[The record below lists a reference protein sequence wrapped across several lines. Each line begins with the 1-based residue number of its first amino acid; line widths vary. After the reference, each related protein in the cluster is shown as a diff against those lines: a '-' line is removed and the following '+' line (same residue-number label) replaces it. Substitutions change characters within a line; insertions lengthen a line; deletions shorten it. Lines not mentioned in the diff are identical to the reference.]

1 MALDQFHTLVPTF
14 LDLKRRYI
22 LKKILIIS
30 FSAISSDPRV
40 MRQVRLLESAYDVT
54 VAGYGFKPEADI
66 RFVEIVKRPASLFRK
81 ALWACKLLLGAFESY
96 YWGQTHVQA
105 AEQLLVDTAPDV
117 IISNDLSALPLA
129 LKLAKGKPVIHD
141 AHEYTPGEYEDQL
154 LWRLLFGR
162 YSRTFCQW
170 YLPRANSML
179 TVCQGIADEYA
190 QHYGVRPLVVH
201 NAPANQR
208 LSPSPVE
215 EAAIRMIHHG
225 VASSARHL
233 EVMIEMMAFLDQRF
247 TLDLMLIEVER
258 GYMKFLRDKAQHD
271 KRIRFIEPVPMPKI
285 CASINAY
292 DVGLYLLPPDN
303 FNHRHALPN
312 KFFEFVQACLV
323 VAIGPSPE
331 MAALTRKHGC
341 GIVAESFK
349 PQELAKALM
358 GLDAQRV
365 RAFKEASYRA
375 AQLLCF
381 EQDGRVLESEVA
393 RLA

>member
-1 MALDQFHTLVPTF
+1 M
-14 LDLKRRYI
+14 KR
-22 LKKILIIS
+22 ILIIS
-30 FSAISSDPRV
+30 FSVIHSDPRV
-40 MRQVRLLESAYDVT
+40 MRQVRLLAPTYDVT
-54 VAGYGFKPEADI
+54 VAGFGVKPEADI
-66 RFVEIVKRPASLFRK
+66 RFVEIVKPRASLFHK
-81 ALWACKLLLGAFESY
+81 GLWALKLLLGAFESY
-96 YWGQTHVQA
+96 YWSQYHVQV
-105 AEQLLVDTAPDV
+105 AERLLRDAEPDV
-117 IISNDLSALPLA
+117 IIANDLSALPLA

-141 AHEYTPGEYEDQL
+141 AHEYTPGEYEDQF

-162 YSRTFCQW
+162 YSRTFCQR
-170 YLPRANSML
+170 YLPRATSML

-190 QHYGVRPLVVH
+190 RHYGVRPLVVH

-208 LSPSPVE
+208 LSPSPVQDGT
-215 EAAIRMIHHG
+215 IRMIHHG

-247 TLDLMLIEVER
+247 TLDLMLIEVEP

-271 KRIRFIEPVPMPKI
+271 TRIRFIEPVPMPQI

-331 MAALTRKHGC
+331 MAALARKHGC
-341 GIVAESFK
+341 GIVAASFE
-349 PQELAKALM
+349 PQALAEALSA
-358 GLDAQRV
+358 LDADRV
-365 RAFKEASYRA
+365 RALKEASHRA
-375 AQLLCF
+375 AQSLCF
-381 EQDGRVLESEVA
+381 EQDGRVIEAEVE